1 MVEAAD
7 SKRDSCAMSFHK
19 KALITFVIFHLVF
32 TFGGLLADSLQTHP
46 EPTNDQDFIVQGVGL
61 YVWVLF
67 TLVISMVGLAVA
79 YSFRAIARLFGR
91 LSRTKQV

>member
-1 MVEAAD
+1 M
-7 SKRDSCAMSFHK
+7 RFHK

-32 TFGGLLADSLQTHP
+32 TLGGLLADGLQTHP

-67 TLVISMVGLAVA
+67 TLLVSLVGLAVA

-91 LSRTKQV
+91 LRRSEQI

>member
-1 MVEAAD
+1 
-7 SKRDSCAMSFHK
+7 MSFHK

-32 TFGGLLADSLQTHP
+32 TLGGLLADGLQTHP

-67 TLVISMVGLAVA
+67 TLVISLVGLSAA
-79 YSFRAIARLFGR
+79 YFFRLFARLLGR
-91 LSRTKQV
+91 VGSSKKR

>member
-1 MVEAAD
+1 
-7 SKRDSCAMSFHK
+7 
-19 KALITFVIFHLVF
+19 VIFHLVF
-32 TFGGLLADSLQTHP
+32 TLGGLLADGLQTHP

-67 TLVISMVGLAVA
+67 TLLVSLVGLAVA

-91 LSRTKQV
+91 LRRSEQI